1 MHEYSIVASL
11 IEIMLDEIYKH
22 NADFAS
28 EVVVSVGER
37 ANIEK
42 TLLISA
48 FDILKTEHKS
58 LCECKITIIMEELLL
73 ECQICKKSF
82 HSINNPN
89 CPFCASQNTTIIA
102 GREIRL
108 EKLELEIS

>member
-11 IEIMLDEIYKH
+11 IEIMLDEVYKH
-22 NADFAS
+22 NADFVS

-42 TLLISA
+42 TLLVSA
-48 FDILKTEHKS
+48 FDVLKTEYKS
-58 LCECKITIIMEELLL
+58 LCECKITIIMEQLLL
-73 ECQICKKSF
+73 ECQDCNKSF
-82 HSINNPN
+82 HSLNSPD
-89 CPFCASQNTTIIA
+89 CPFCESQNTTIIA